1 MNSFCS
7 FCAST
12 GIKGPHD
19 HFLRASKTQCAA
31 IVCPK
36 LLTSECNWC
45 HRKGHTAK
53 FCGAKKDSD
62 WLASQARKKTNATD
76 FNSGEWMQSV
86 TPVSQKKPA
95 TKAAAPMTNLVSMFA
110 ALDTEDPSS
119 SDEGECIDCDD
130 VPTGV
135 PSWAGVVRG
144 EATQASDEEQDL
156 PPLIF
161 GAGKAV
167 VSRWADA

>member
-19 HFLRASKTQCAA
+19 HFLRASKVQGAA
-31 IVCPK
+31 VVCPK
-36 LLTSECNWC
+36 LLASECNWC

-53 FCGAKKDSD
+53 FCGAKKDSE
-62 WLASQARKKTNATD
+62 WLATQARKEAKSAA
-76 FNSGEWMQSV
+76 FNSGDWMQSAA
-86 TPVSQKKPA
+86 PIQKKTI
-95 TKAAAPMTNLVSMFA
+95 TKVAAPKANVVSMFA

-119 SDEGECIDCDD
+119 SDEECMECDD
-130 VPTGV
+130 VPTGIH
-135 PSWAGVVRG
+135 SWAAVVRG
-144 EATQASDEEQDL
+144 EVVQASDEEADL

-167 VSRWADA
+167 VSRWGDA

>member
-1 MNSFCS
+1 M
-7 FCAST
+7 
-12 GIKGPHD
+12 
-19 HFLRASKTQCAA
+19 
-31 IVCPK
+31 CPK

-76 FNSGEWMQSV
+76 FNSGDWMQSV
-86 TPVSQKKPA
+86 VPVSQKKTF
-95 TKAAAPMTNLVSMFA
+95 TKTTAPTANLVSMFA

-119 SDEGECIDCDD
+119 SDEECMECDD

-144 EATQASDEEQDL
+144 EVAQASDEEEL